1 MVRIL
6 SLEDRGDRRGFSYT
20 VQDRQLSFLGSVEDV
35 HFSSTLPGHIRG
47 NHFHRLR
54 KELLIVRHEDSWTLA
69 WDRGEGTDV
78 ETRKF
83 EGAGT
88 VAVEIEP
95 LASHAVRNDGQRPL
109 LIFAMTDG
117 LYDPANPDS
126 YGRIVLDASRV

>member
-1 MVRIL
+1 MVRIV
-6 SLEDRGDRRGFSYT
+6 SLEDRGDQRGFSYT
-20 VQDRQLSFLGSVEDV
+20 VPDRQLSFLGAVEDV

-54 KELLIVRHEDSWTLA
+54 KEVLIVRHEDSWTLA
-69 WDRGEGTDV
+69 WDRGEGPDI

-95 LASHAVRNDGQRPL
+95 LTAHAVRNDGQRPL

-126 YGRIVLDASRV
+126 YGRIVLDALGV